1 MQLQFNKSSIRCLGT
16 AVQEVQNA
24 EVTQELRLSDGMPD
38 IGRILTTWGQII
50 IRSKQWMGS
59 TIELTGGVMVWTLYA
74 PEDGTEPRSVESWI
88 PFQLRWEVS
97 EPGREGPM
105 RMIPLLRFADSRS
118 ISARKM
124 MLRAGVAAM
133 VQAMTP
139 LEAEIYSPGE
149 VPEDVQLLKNTYP
162 ARIVVE
168 GGEKTFLLD
177 DELLL
182 PESAAPAEKLL
193 SVTVNP
199 EITEKRVLTDKTVF
213 KGNAN
218 LHIVYRDQ
226 DGRVRNADKPLAFS
240 QLSELDHSYGP
251 DAQADIQMA
260 VTSLE
265 ADMGEPGKLRIKCG
279 LVAQYLIDDRHL
291 LELVQDAYSPLR
303 EVKQEI
309 MQLELPVILEDRMEY
324 VTAEQ
329 SVPGQTGQVADSV
342 FLPDF
347 PRKKQT
353 GNAFELELPGLFQ
366 TLVYDENEA
375 LQGITSRWEGR
386 MSMNADENAKQML
399 TVRTSGNVQTMTSM
413 DAIGLSTQMQ
423 LRMQTGTTERMPMVT
438 GLELGQLQEQD
449 SSRPSVIIC
458 RCSGE
463 SLWDLAKR
471 SGSTVSAICAANG
484 IDGENCAGQMLLIPV
499 I

>member
-1 MQLQFNKSSIRCLGT
+1 MQLQFNKTSIRCLGT
-16 AVQEVQNA
+16 AAQEVQNA

-38 IGRILTTWGQII
+38 IGRVLTTWGQVI
-50 IRSKQWMGS
+50 IRSKQWQGS
-59 TIELTGGVMVWTLYA
+59 TIELAGGVMVWTLYA

-124 MLRAGVAAM
+124 MLRAGVSAM
-133 VQAMTP
+133 VQAMSP
-139 LEAEIYSPGE
+139 LEAEIYSAGE

-162 ARIVVE
+162 VRIIVE
-168 GGEKTFLLD
+168 GGEKTFLID

-182 PESAAPAEKLL
+182 PESAVPAEKLL
-193 SVTVNP
+193 SATVNP
-199 EITEKRVLTDKTVF
+199 EITEKRVLSDKIVF
-213 KGNAN
+213 KGILN
-218 LHIVYRDQ
+218 LHIVFRDQ
-226 DGRVRNADKPLAFS
+226 DGRVQNIEKPLSFS
-240 QLSELDHSYGP
+240 QISELDHTYGS
-251 DAQADIQMA
+251 DAQTDIQMA

-265 ADMGEPGKLRIKCG
+265 TDMGEPGKLRIKCG

-291 LELVQDAYSPLR
+291 LELVQDAYSPMR
-303 EVKQEI
+303 EVKLENTL
-309 MQLELPVILEDRMEY
+309 LELPVILEDRMEY

-329 SVPGQTGQVADSV
+329 SVPGQNGQVADAV

-347 PRKKQT
+347 PRKRQT
-353 GNAFELELPGLFQ
+353 GNGFELELPGLFQ
-366 TLVYDENEA
+366 TLVYDENDS
-375 LQGITSRWEGR
+375 LQGVSSRWEGR
-386 MSMNADENAKQML
+386 MSLPAAENANLML
-399 TVRTSGNVQTMTSM
+399 TVRSTGNVQTMTSM
-413 DAIGLSTQMQ
+413 DALGLSTQMQ
-423 LRMQTGTTERMPMVT
+423 LRMQTGTMERIPMVT
-438 GLELGQLQEQD
+438 GLELGQPLEQD

-458 RCSGE
+458 QCGGE

-471 SGSTVSAICAANG
+471 SGSTVSAIRMANG
-484 IDGENCAGQMLLIPV
+484 IDGEDGTDRMLLIPV